1 MTTLNIPASIPSD
14 GTVSLR
20 WVPTIADPTAPKL
33 SELTAATALALECYL
48 KENFNPDGTSEDVE
62 DRRMCSKQVFQRGGM
77 ITYTIDDLIAI
88 MDPQNQESDSNKAYA
103 ALAPGATGFLVARWG
118 IDLEGDEAE
127 WAVGQIVD
135 VFPVEIGHRVKLQ
148 PEANSQLKFKAKPR
162 VISTAVFDVPVVDA
176 A

>member
-1 MTTLNIPASIPSD
+1 MATLTIPQSIPSD
-14 GTVSLR
+14 GTVALK
-20 WVPTIADPTAPKL
+20 WVPTTADPSAPKL
-33 SELTAATALALECYL
+33 TEIEAATALSLECYL
-48 KENFNPDGTSEDVE
+48 KENFNPDGSSEDVE

-77 ITYTIDDLIAI
+77 ITRTSDDLVAI
-88 MDPQNQESDSNKAYA
+88 MDPQNQVSDANKAYA

-162 VISTAVFDVPVVDA
+162 VISTFIEDVALA